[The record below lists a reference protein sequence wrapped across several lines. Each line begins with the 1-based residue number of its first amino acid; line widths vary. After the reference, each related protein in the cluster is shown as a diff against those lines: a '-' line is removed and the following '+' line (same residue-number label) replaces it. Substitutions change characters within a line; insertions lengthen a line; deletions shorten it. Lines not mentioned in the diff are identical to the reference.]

1 MCFNSKYITATGSS
15 GAFSALLHIIYISL
29 QKKKKNVTLGFDV
42 NGFFYMEYF
51 RFKTCIE
58 LSMKKYRNRCHGQNH
73 VKVGFKH
80 QS

>member
-29 QKKKKNVTLGFDV
+29 QKKKKNVTLGFDE
-42 NGFFYMEYF
+42 NCFFYMEYF
-51 RFKTCIE
+51 RFKTSIE

-73 VKVGFKH
+73 VKVRLKH

>member
-1 MCFNSKYITATGSS
+1 MLHW
-15 GAFSALLHIIYISL
+15 ALM
-29 QKKKKNVTLGFDV
+29 KMA
-42 NGFFYMEYF
+42 FFYMEYF
-51 RFKTCIE
+51 RFKTSIE

>member
-15 GAFSALLHIIYISL
+15 GAFSALLHIIYIAA
-29 QKKKKNVTLGFDV
+29 KKKKNVTLGFDG